1 MRLEKLSRQVLLS
14 FVSIVQNSFHPSI
27 GLLIFFKQI
36 FIYEF
41 VITFVIQIQPVLKA
55 KPSILFIFCSNK
67 ETRIVKKIAGKRFAR
82 AAHVFVHFF
91 AVVFSRLQR
100 ETSRNFLV
108 TRYMEEM
115 LYVYLFNVFF
125 VFHVAN
131 FYTGGSKHF
140 SFSHRRNKISLSL
153 QFFPSLSFAGLSPY
167 FLFFSAFLYIPN
179 LWA

>member
-91 AVVFSRLQR
+91 AVVFHDYNVKLP
-100 ETSRNFLV
+100 ETSQLPVIWRKCC
-108 TRYMEEM
+108 TCTCSM
-115 LYVYLFNVFF
+115 L
-125 VFHVAN
+125 
-131 FYTGGSKHF
+131 
-140 SFSHRRNKISLSL
+140 
-153 QFFPSLSFAGLSPY
+153 
-167 FLFFSAFLYIPN
+167 FLFFTSLIFTLVEASISHFFTAATKFLSRSSSFPR
-179 LWA
+179 